1 MKGSCRVTL
10 LEYTLDRPSDGCSF
24 TLEVYEMQLQ
34 STHWMDSSD
43 GSSCAAVVEYTL
55 DEPLMA
61 ALVRLPPG
69 LVLDR

>member
-1 MKGSCRVTL
+1 
-10 LEYTLDRPSDGCSF
+10 
-24 TLEVYEMQLQ
+24 
-34 STHWMDSSD
+34 MDSSD

-69 LVLDR
+69 LVRD